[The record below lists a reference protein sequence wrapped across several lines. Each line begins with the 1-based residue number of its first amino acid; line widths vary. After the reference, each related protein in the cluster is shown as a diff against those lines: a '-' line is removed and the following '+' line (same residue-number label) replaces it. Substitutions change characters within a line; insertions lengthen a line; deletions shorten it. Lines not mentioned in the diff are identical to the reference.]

1 MAEHNDTGMQGEALA
16 RRHLEEQGFAIME
29 TNWRRGKYEVDIIAY
44 REGLIVFAEV
54 KTRNSTDYGNPEEFV
69 DRKKQKAYIRLADAY
84 VTKHRREEEVHV
96 RQVRLGEILALS
108 LHLGNRDVG
117 ELLLQRLDGR
127 RERLHGIIR

>member
-84 VTKHRREEEVHV
+84 VTKHRREEEV
-96 RQVRLGEILALS
+96 RF
-108 LHLGNRDVG
+108 D
-117 ELLLQRLDGR
+117 
-127 RERLHGIIR
+127 IISVVMGPEGCRIEHMENAFTAAEVLR

>member
-44 REGLIVFAEV
+44 KEGLIVFAEV

-69 DRKKQKAYIRLADAY
+69 DRKKQKAYIRLADA
-84 VTKHRREEEVHV
+84 
-96 RQVRLGEILALS
+96 
-108 LHLGNRDVG
+108 
-117 ELLLQRLDGR
+117 
-127 RERLHGIIR
+127 

>member
-84 VTKHRREEEVHV
+84 VTKHRREEEVRFDIISV
-96 RQVRLGEILALS
+96 VMGP
-108 LHLGNRDVG
+108 
-117 ELLLQRLDGR
+117 DGYR
-127 RERLHGIIR
+127 IEHMENAFTAAEVLR

>member
-29 TNWRRGKYEVDIIAY
+29 TNWRRGQSEVDIIAY

-84 VTKHRREEEVHV
+84 VTKHRREEEV
-96 RQVRLGEILALS
+96 RF
-108 LHLGNRDVG
+108 D
-117 ELLLQRLDGR
+117 
-127 RERLHGIIR
+127 IISVVMGPEGYRIEHMENAFTAA